1 MDHETHCYNFN
12 NALKEKEASK
22 DIADDIKS
30 LIVSCIRLPIIVVIE
45 REASCIQGD
54 QQKDELIKPANN
66 G

>member
-30 LIVSCIRLPIIVVIE
+30 LIVPCIRLPIIVVIE

-54 QQKDELIKPANN
+54 Q
-66 G
+66 